1 MENRNRYINLISALG
16 GEYYYI
22 QYINAAE
29 NTFEVLK
36 DEDGTGEKTGNTG
49 NAAAAVKS
57 LSERL
62 AAGKCKVIKRFPTCF
77 LRLRKFTTVRYMGK
91 SRSFCTKRLY
101 RL

>member
-62 AAGKCKVIKRFPTCF
+62 ASGKCKEGMRAFTDF
-77 LRLRKFTTVRYMGK
+77 GTLAARLEKIRA
-91 SRSFCTKRLY
+91 
-101 RL
+101 